1 MLLTTLTLL
10 LAAAAPETTAEPKWA
25 VDYAL
30 TTPSLM
36 QASFTL
42 ASVTP
47 SGVGSLGG
55 VVVPGFT
62 NGLSLE
68 RTLGAQ
74 LTGVAALTFGYTQFA
89 AGGSSLSGGGVLGV
103 HWYQAR
109 ALDGFW
115 AGPELTVQLSSFHAS
130 GVSGGGFDSN
140 TRAVGARARAGWT
153 QRFGA
158 HFLISA
164 SAGLGA
170 NLDSTT
176 STSDPGQFSQ
186 TTVHLA
192 VDAAL
197 AAGVMF

>member
-10 LAAAAPETTAEPKWA
+10 LAAADLDTTTEPKWA

-30 TTPSLM
+30 TTPSLL
-36 QASFTL
+36 QAAFTL
-42 ASVTP
+42 ASASP
-47 SGVGSLGG
+47 SGVGALGG

-62 NGLSLE
+62 NALSLE
-68 RTLGAQ
+68 RTLGSQ

-89 AGGSSLSGGGVLGV
+89 AGSSSLTGGGVLGV

-115 AGPELTVQLSSFHAS
+115 AGPELTVQLSSFHSSGAS
-130 GVSGGGFDSN
+130 SGGVDTNS
-140 TRAVGARARAGWT
+140 RAVGARARVGWT

-164 SAGLGA
+164 SAAAGA

-176 STSDPGQFSQ
+176 METDPGRFSQ
-186 TTVHLA
+186 TSVRLA
-192 VDAAL
+192 LDAAL
-197 AAGVMF
+197 AAGVRF